1 MSDANIQDILT
12 QITQIQV
19 QINKFNNY
27 ISNTYNN
34 IILMIPMIFISIIMF
49 IKNKYGDKKII
60 KILLSAIII
69 ILILYLCF
77 VFVSN
82 GCIGPAIQSSMFQGL
97 FIAGMGG
104 ITVDSNIFN
113 LNDTISDLL
122 NYIST

>member
-1 MSDANIQDILT
+1 MSDANIQDVFT

-27 ISNTYNN
+27 LSNTYNN
-34 IILMIPMIFISIIMF
+34 IILMIPMIFISIIMY

-82 GCIGPAIQSSMFQGL
+82 GCVNSAIQSSMFQGL

-104 ITVDSNIFN
+104 MTVDSNIFN